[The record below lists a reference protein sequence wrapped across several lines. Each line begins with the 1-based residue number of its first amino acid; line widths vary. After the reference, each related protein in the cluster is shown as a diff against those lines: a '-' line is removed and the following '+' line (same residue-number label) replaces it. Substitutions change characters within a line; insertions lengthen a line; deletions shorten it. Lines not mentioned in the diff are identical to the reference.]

1 MIRNIGVTISAR
13 PATSSRVALDMRST
27 RQRLDIDDVFLMLE
41 GQDVMHPVDAVHDVG
56 TRFYQVRTLC
66 GHDVL

>member
-1 MIRNIGVTISAR
+1 MMHNIGVTISAR

-27 RQRLDIDDVFLMLE
+27 RQRLDIDDVFLMPE
-41 GQDVMHPVDAVHDVG
+41 GQDVLHPVDAVHDVG